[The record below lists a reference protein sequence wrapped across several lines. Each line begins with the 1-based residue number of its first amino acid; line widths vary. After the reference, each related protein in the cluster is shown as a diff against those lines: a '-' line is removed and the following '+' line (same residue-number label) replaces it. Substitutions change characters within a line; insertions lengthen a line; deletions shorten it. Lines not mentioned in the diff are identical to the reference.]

1 MNGVIL
7 SLILLLNTSFALR
20 AEQVHS
26 ETLPAVTSTMVLPHE
41 SAAGSEATLPL
52 NEPRS
57 TAENQTNEQ
66 HVTAETLQDAAE
78 IPHGTTNTRT
88 ESRRPLAI
96 VRRFNPLV
104 LIRHGDNNEW
114 IDARTTHPLHN
125 ADTLRTG
132 EEGFAVVQFMDNS
145 VARVRPNSLLI
156 ITGEARAPDNTSSRI
171 SVEVGD
177 LFLNIRGGHSQYEVA
192 TPSAVAAVRGTE
204 FSTSVSST
212 GETEFTGF
220 SGEVVVTALGSG
232 ETYALGSGFR
242 ASVDALGQQ
251 IIASEINE
259 EEMQRQYSVYTEMDE
274 DLDIKTIRLQFINEA
289 GEVEII
295 ELEYI
300 EVSPDER

>member
-1 MNGVIL
+1 MNGVML
-7 SLILLLNTSFALR
+7 SLLLVLNAAFALH
-20 AEQVHS
+20 AEQGHS
-26 ETLPAVTSTMVLPHE
+26 ETLPAAEYEQSLAPETTTGLV
-41 SAAGSEATLPL
+41 ATLPL
-52 NEPRS
+52 NVPR
-57 TAENQTNEQ
+57 
-66 HVTAETLQDAAE
+66 
-78 IPHGTTNTRT
+78 TTNAVERT
-88 ESRRPLAI
+88 EHKATSDVRRPLAI

-104 LIRHGDNNEW
+104 LIRHEDNNEW

-177 LFLNIRGGHSQYEVA
+177 LFLNIRGGNSQYEVA

-204 FSTSVSST
+204 FSTSVSAT

-220 SGEVVVTALGSG
+220 SGEVIITALGSG

-242 ASVDALGQQ
+242 ASVDAGGQQ
-251 IIASEINE
+251 ITASEVEE
-259 EEMQRQYSVYTEMDE
+259 EEMQSRYSTYTDMDE
-274 DLDIKTIRLQFINEA
+274 ELDIKTIRLQFINEA

-300 EVSPDER
+300 EVRPDER